1 MEYSFMANRFNFVLQ
16 LQFAFTAGI
25 ARVRY
30 ASTVIA
36 ESQPRQSAGLFF
48 Q

>member
-1 MEYSFMANRFNFVLQ
+1 MEYSFMANRLDYVLQ

-30 ASTVIA
+30 AKA
-36 ESQPRQSAGLFF
+36 LPPESQPCQSAGLFF